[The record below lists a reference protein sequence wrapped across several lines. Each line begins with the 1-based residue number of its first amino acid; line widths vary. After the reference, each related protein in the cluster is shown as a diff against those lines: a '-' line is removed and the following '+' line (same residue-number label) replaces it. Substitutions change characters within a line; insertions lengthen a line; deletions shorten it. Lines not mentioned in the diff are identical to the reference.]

1 MHPEIENLALPELVE
16 RLDDIEGRRTPV
28 GWSPDD
34 AVLRSAIER
43 RIMALVHK
51 GEPGSE
57 RRKTLRVPCE
67 LDVRMRSKRS
77 QVRAHTRDLGA
88 GGVFV
93 ETEPDDWSIGTVV
106 ELQVRGGGTDEHGL
120 KVRGMVSWVTDKD
133 DAHPGVGVSFSHD
146 DSERHERRLRRFVVE
161 LLRHR
166 IDV

>member
-1 MHPEIENLALPELVE
+1 MHPEIENLGLPELVE

-43 RIMALVHK
+43 RILELVHK
-51 GEPGSE
+51 GSPEPE
-57 RRKTLRVPCE
+57 RRKDLRVPCD
-67 LDVRMRSKRS
+67 LDVRLRSKKS
-77 QVRAHTRDLGA
+77 MVRAHTRDLST

-93 ETEPDDWSIGTVV
+93 ETPPDEWAIGTVV
-106 ELQVRGGGTDEHGL
+106 ELQVRGSGTDEYGL
-120 KVRGMVSWVTDKD
+120 KVRGMVSWVTQKD

-166 IDV
+166 VDL